1 MSADLGAPLS
11 DGSILLTP
19 LPARRQ
25 RLRSGPRHTNTHVAR
40 RARATPPEIRPRFR
54 GSLRKSSFSGAS
66 PNLGGLSGGGGDD
79 GGGGGDDGGGGATA
93 SGTETW
99 VSTVTAD
106 FATTF
111 TPTPRELEISLAS
124 EATSALALATTAAV
138 ATEVAAKAVVVRA
151 EARAEAVTVVA
162 LEVAVMEVA
171 ARVVAMAAARAAV
184 KAAAVTAAAT
194 VAARAVEKVAATVAE
209 VMVEER
215 VAARAEA
222 MVVAVTEAGTE
233 AVIAPAQR
241 RAVRK
246 AASSATPCQTLG
258 VPPNYI
264 HDVPG
269 AFLTNSVG
277 QFGGGRRVV
286 VSLCSC
292 TYVGATRTR
301 YGVTIFRD
309 IRGPETCSPISLST
323 EHCTI
328 GVRTR
333 H

>member
-19 LPARRQ
+19 LPARRR

-124 EATSALALATTAAV
+124 EATSALALATTAA
-138 ATEVAAKAVVVRA
+138 A
-151 EARAEAVTVVA
+151 VA
-162 LEVAVMEVA
+162 LPLTGPSFGMVSVMESSTLPAEMRTLVTQIG
-171 ARVVAMAAARAAV
+171 RLQLSVVLSV
-184 KAAAVTAAAT
+184 S
-194 VAARAVEKVAATVAE
+194 
-209 VMVEER
+209 
-215 VAARAEA
+215 
-222 MVVAVTEAGTE
+222 
-233 AVIAPAQR
+233 VIAIIR
-241 RAVRK
+241 V
-246 AASSATPCQTLG
+246 TL
-258 VPPNYI
+258 
-264 HDVPG
+264 
-269 AFLTNSVG
+269 
-277 QFGGGRRVV
+277 
-286 VSLCSC
+286 
-292 TYVGATRTR
+292 
-301 YGVTIFRD
+301 
-309 IRGPETCSPISLST
+309 
-323 EHCTI
+323 
-328 GVRTR
+328 
-333 H
+333 